1 MNLAEAGHILR
12 LTDVQLA
19 AVRRAAAPL
28 RPATR
33 DKYLRLIASELA
45 EAKRVDDAKE
55 ELRRKVEYMRLSNQ
69 IVYLSSA
76 KHA

>member
-19 AVRRAAAPL
+19 SVRRAAAPL

-33 DKYLRLIASELA
+33 DKYLRLIAGELA
-45 EAKRVDDAKE
+45 EAERVDDATVQST
-55 ELRRKVEYMRLSNQ
+55 VEMVLA
-69 IVYLSSA
+69 ILA
-76 KHA
+76 DT